1 MNKTLFFILAQL
13 IVANVIG
20 QNNPDLKRNLMPL
33 HWLVG
38 TWERANVKAGIKAHE
53 KWHLDSADHL
63 KGLGVT
69 MRGQDTLFVERIE
82 IRMAANN
89 FYYIADVKENKA
101 PVYFKFT
108 TLSND
113 AFVCENPGHDFPKKI
128 EYSFKDS
135 TLTVRISGDGKSQD
149 YLFVRR

>member
-53 KWHLDSADHL
+53 KWHLDAADHL

-69 MRGQDTLFVERIE
+69 RTRHI
-82 IRMAANN
+82 
-89 FYYIADVKENKA
+89 
-101 PVYFKFT
+101 
-108 TLSND
+108 
-113 AFVCENPGHDFPKKI
+113 VCRKN
-128 EYSFKDS
+128 
-135 TLTVRISGDGKSQD
+135 
-149 YLFVRR
+149 